1 MKRVFHK
8 SKSFKEA
15 EEWDIIQNIH
25 LTPEERQKA
34 AAQLRERVFG
44 KNIPAIREVLKKK

>member
-15 EEWDIIQNIH
+15 EEWDIIQNVQ

-34 AAQLRERVFG
+34 AAQLRARVFG
-44 KNIPAIREVLKKK
+44 RNIRAIRKVLKKK